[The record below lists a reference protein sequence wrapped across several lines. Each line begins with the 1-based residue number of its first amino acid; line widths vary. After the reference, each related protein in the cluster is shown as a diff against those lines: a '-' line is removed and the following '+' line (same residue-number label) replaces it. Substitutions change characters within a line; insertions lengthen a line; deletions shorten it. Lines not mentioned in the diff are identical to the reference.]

1 MRTLSAITARTAGW
15 NRPMLVTAWLMLPMA
30 VVCLVGLA
38 VDDRVLTGAPIW
50 LKPLKFALSI
60 AVYGFTWA
68 WLISL
73 LHVGKRLA
81 QRVSVVLA
89 AVLLLEQALIVMQ
102 VLRGRGSHFNVLT
115 PFDSTVFAVM
125 GVSIAVLWT
134 GTLILTVLVL
144 RTPFADRAT
153 RWALRLGSVISLAG
167 VGMGA
172 LMTSPTSAQLDSMS
186 TGTFKGVIGA
196 HTVGMADG
204 GPVMPVTG
212 WSTTG
217 GDLRIPHFVGMHAL
231 QVLPLLVLLLTVLAA
246 RVPVLRSD
254 AVRTRLVVVA
264 GAGYGL
270 LLALV
275 LWQAERGQ
283 PLLKA
288 DGLTLAALAALV
300 VAVAVGAVVAVTAK
314 EGKKAEVA
322 VA

>member
-1 MRTLSAITARTAGW
+1 MRTSSAIAARTAGW
-15 NRPMLVTAWLMLPMA
+15 NRPMLVTAWLMVPVA
-30 VVCLVGLA
+30 VVCLVGLV

-73 LHVGKRLA
+73 LGIGKRLA
-81 QRVSVVLA
+81 GRVSVVLA
-89 AVLLLEQALIVMQ
+89 AVLLVEQVLIVTQ
-102 VLRGRGSHFNVLT
+102 VVRGRTSHFNVQT
-115 PFDSTVFAVM
+115 PFDSAVFVVM
-125 GVSIAVLWT
+125 GLSIAVLWT
-134 GTLILTVLVL
+134 GTLVLTVLVL

-153 RWALRLGSVISLAG
+153 RWALRIGSVVSLAG

-172 LMTSPTSAQLDSMS
+172 LMTSPTSAQLDSMQQ
-186 TGTFKGVIGA
+186 GTFKGIVGA
-196 HTVGMADG
+196 HSVGVEDG
-204 GPVMPVTG
+204 GPTMPFTG

-217 GDLRIPHFVGMHAL
+217 GDLRIAHFVGMHAL

-264 GAGYGL
+264 GVGYGL
-270 LLALV
+270 LFALV

-283 PLLKA
+283 PLLQP
-288 DGLTLAALAALV
+288 DGLTLAAFAALV
-300 VAVAVGAVVAVTAK
+300 VAVGVGA
-314 EGKKAEVA
+314 A
-322 VA
+322 VALNEKTEREQVLVG

>member
-1 MRTLSAITARTAGW
+1 MV
-15 NRPMLVTAWLMLPMA
+15 PVA

-50 LKPLKFALSI
+50 LKPLKFAISI

-81 QRVSVVLA
+81 QRVSVVLVA
-89 AVLLLEQALIVMQ
+89 TLLLEQVLIVMQ
-102 VLRGRGSHFNVLT
+102 VVRGKTSHFNVLT

-125 GVSIAVLWT
+125 GVSIAILWT
-134 GTLILTVLVL
+134 GSLVLTVLVL

-153 RWALRLGSVISLAG
+153 RWALRIGSVISLAG

-172 LMTSPTSAQLDSMS
+172 LMTSPTSAQLDSIDD
-186 TGTFKGVIGA
+186 GTFKGIIGA
-196 HTVGMADG
+196 HSVGVEDG
-204 GPVMPVTG
+204 GPTMPLTG

-231 QVLPLLVLLLTVLAA
+231 QVLPLLVLLLTVLAT
-246 RVPVLRSD
+246 RVPALRSD
-254 AVRTRLVVVA
+254 AVRARLVVVA

-270 LLALV
+270 LFALV

-283 PLLKA
+283 PLLRP
-288 DGLTLAALAALV
+288 DGLTLAAFAALV
-300 VAVAVGAVVAVTAK
+300 AAVGVGAVVAVKAGTAT
-314 EGKKAEVA
+314 ADVADEVP
-322 VA
+322 VG

>member
-1 MRTLSAITARTAGW
+1 
-15 NRPMLVTAWLMLPMA
+15 
-30 VVCLVGLA
+30 
-38 VDDRVLTGAPIW
+38 
-50 LKPLKFALSI
+50 
-60 AVYGFTWA
+60 
-68 WLISL
+68 
-73 LHVGKRLA
+73 A

-102 VLRGRGSHFNVLT
+102 VVRGRGSHFNVLT

-125 GVSIAVLWT
+125 GMSIAVLWT

-153 RWALRLGSVISLAG
+153 RWALRIGSVISLAG

-172 LMTSPTSAQLDSMS
+172 LMTSPTSAQLDSMG

-196 HTVGMADG
+196 HTVGIEDG

-283 PLLKA
+283 PLLQA
-288 DGLTLAALAALV
+288 DGLTLTALAALV
-300 VAVAVGAVVAVTAK
+300 VAVAVGTVVAVTAK
-314 EGKKAEVA
+314 ATKATKETEAAEVE

>member
-1 MRTLSAITARTAGW
+1 MRTATTGATAGW
-15 NRPMLVTAWLMLPMA
+15 NRPMLVTAWLMVPMA
-30 VVCLVGLA
+30 LVCLVGLV

-50 LKPLKFALSI
+50 LKPLKFAISI

-81 QRVSVVLA
+81 RHVSAVLA
-89 AVLLLEQALIVMQ
+89 VAMLLEQVLIVMQ
-102 VLRGRGSHFNVLT
+102 VVRGKTSHFNVLT

-125 GVSIAVLWT
+125 GVSIATLWT
-134 GTLILTVLVL
+134 GSLVLTVLVL

-153 RWALRLGSVISLAG
+153 RWALRIGSVISLAG

-172 LMTSPTSAQLDSMS
+172 LMTSPTSAQFDSMGS
-186 TGTFKGVIGA
+186 GTFRGVIGA
-196 HTVGMADG
+196 HSVGVEDG
-204 GPVMPVTG
+204 GPTMPFTG

-246 RVPVLRSD
+246 RVPALRSET
-254 AVRTRLVVVA
+254 VRTRLVVVA

-270 LLALV
+270 LVALV

-283 PLLKA
+283 PLLQP
-288 DGLTLAALAALV
+288 DGLTLAAFAALV
-300 VAVAVGAVVAVTAK
+300 IAVGAGAVVALTA
-314 EGKKAEVA
+314 AEA
-322 VA
+322 VEAVPVG

>member
-1 MRTLSAITARTAGW
+1 MRTPSAIAVRTAGW
-15 NRPMLVTAWLMLPMA
+15 NRPMLVTAWLMVPMA

-50 LKPLKFALSI
+50 LKPLKFAISI

-81 QRVSVVLA
+81 HRVSVVLA
-89 AVLLLEQALIVMQ
+89 AALLLEQVLIVTQ
-102 VLRGRGSHFNVLT
+102 VVRGKGSHFNVIT

-134 GTLILTVLVL
+134 GSLVLTVLVL

-153 RWALRLGSVISLAG
+153 RWALRIGSVISLAG

-172 LMTSPTSAQLDSMS
+172 LMTSPTSAQLDSIDK
-186 TGTFKGVIGA
+186 GTFKGVIGA
-196 HTVGMADG
+196 HSVGVEDG
-204 GPVMPVTG
+204 GPTMPLTG

-231 QVLPLLVLLLTVLAA
+231 QVLPLLVLLLTVLTT

-283 PLLKA
+283 PLLQP
-288 DGLTLAALAALV
+288 DGWTLTAFAALV
-300 VAVAVGAVVAVTAK
+300 VAVGVGAVLAVNARD
-314 EGKKAEVA
+314 AEA
-322 VA
+322 VSVG